1 MSYIFVGGAQRSGTS
16 LLASSLCAGE
26 ESNPYLGESSSLRRL
41 LDAQS
46 HMVQRF
52 DDETKFHFG
61 TRPVM
66 QEFMST
72 TLRSFLGLT
81 LASSAPATSLVLKE
95 PHMTTHFPLIHQLL
109 PEAKFVISIR
119 DPRDTISS
127 MMTVGKKLKEGGSS
141 HLFATDNVKKMAEL
155 VGSFYR
161 PTLLASQ
168 KMPMFASAVKWV
180 KYEQLVS
187 EPEKTMDELRKF
199 TGLKLEQYD
208 VNDPRKRTHPD
219 KTKSREKSQTAKP
232 WQSELMGQKSVSTK
246 SVGSFED
253 KLSKKQIA
261 TIEQTLPGLIK
272 RFGYKTVSN

>member
-41 LDAQS
+41 LDAQAY
-46 HMVQRF
+46 MVQRF

-61 TRPVM
+61 TRPAM
-66 QEFMST
+66 HEFMSS

-95 PHMTTHFPLIHQLL
+95 PHLTTHFPLIHLLL
-109 PEAKFVISIR
+109 PEAKFVMSVR
-119 DPRDTISS
+119 DPRDTICS
-127 MMTVGKKLKEGGSS
+127 MMTVGEKFKENGSN
-141 HLFATDNVKKMAEL
+141 HLFNSVNVGKMAEL
-155 VGSFYR
+155 VASFYR
-161 PTLLASQ
+161 PVIQVAQQS
-168 KMPMFASAVKWV
+168 KKFAMAVKWV

-187 EPEKTMDELRKF
+187 EPEQTMDELRKF
-199 TGLKLEQYD
+199 TGLKLELYD
-208 VNDPRKRTHPD
+208 VNDPRKRTHPE

-253 KLSKKQIA
+253 KLSEEQIA
-261 TIEQTLPGLIK
+261 TIEKTIPGLLK
-272 RFGYKTVSN
+272 RFGYKPVT